1 MISMNLHDVRTQQP
15 LREEMAAQVE
25 RFLAEKGLAEPPQ
38 VKGFERFAN
47 PRALTFREQ
56 ITADIAPVKKHNF
69 ANGSDG
75 KHNERNA
82 ERMRLPVVRPDHKH
96 DITIPMLAHAFRKL
110 KVTKKAVCDRMGV
123 APAYMSNICNNKQQ
137 VSEKQLREILAVV
150 WQIAEA
156 RDEQNTA
163 GV

>member
-1 MISMNLHDVRTQQP
+1 PM
-15 LREEMAAQVE
+15 REQLARDVE
-25 RFLAEKGLAEPPQ
+25 RFLSEKGISEPKKIP
-38 VKGFERFAN
+38 GAERFAN

-56 ITADIAPVKKHNF
+56 ITAEIPAKKHNF

-110 KVTKKAVCDRMGV
+110 KVTKKAVCERMGV

-137 VSEKQLREILAVV
+137 VSEKMLREI
-150 WQIAEA
+150 
-156 RDEQNTA
+156 
-163 GV
+163 

>member
-1 MISMNLHDVRTQQP
+1 MISMNLHDCRAQQP
-15 LREEMAAQVE
+15 LREQLARDVE
-25 RFLAEKGLAEPPQ
+25 RFLAEKGLADPPQ

-56 ITADIAPVKKHNF
+56 ITADIAPVKKRNF
-69 ANGSDG
+69 VNSSDG

-110 KVTKKAVCDRMGV
+110 KVTKASVAKMMNRSQSYISNVCNG
-123 APAYMSNICNNKQQ
+123 K
-137 VSEKQLREILAVV
+137 
-150 WQIAEA
+150 AEA
-156 RDEQNTA
+156 SDEVRRVMLDCIWKLTEA
-163 GV
+163 K